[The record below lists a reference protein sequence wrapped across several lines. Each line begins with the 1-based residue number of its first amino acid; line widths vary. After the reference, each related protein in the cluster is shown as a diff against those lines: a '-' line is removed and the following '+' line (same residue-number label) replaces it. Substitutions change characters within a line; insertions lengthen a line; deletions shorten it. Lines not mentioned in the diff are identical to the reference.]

1 MGFVQHLYLLALR
14 NESDTLWIGIGFLGQ
29 AVFGVRFL
37 IQWLRS
43 EQAGHS
49 VVPIAFW
56 YCSLV
61 GGLVSFTYAVHLQA
75 SPHRSRHAD
84 TDLRSK
90 SLHDLPRPRPKSDGD
105 SRQSVRIGLG
115 RLRLIARHV

>member
-1 MGFVQHLYLLALR
+1 MNFLTHLWELAAAHPL
-14 NESDTLWIGIGFLGQ
+14 DTIWTSIGFLGQ

-56 YCSLV
+56 YVSLA
-61 GGLVSFTYAVHLQA
+61 GGLISLAYALHLQA
-75 SPHRSRHAD
+75 WPLVLGQAMPIPIYARNLYMIHRDRTRAAE
-84 TDLRSK
+84 TT
-90 SLHDLPRPRPKSDGD
+90 PG
-105 SRQSVRIGLG
+105 
-115 RLRLIARHV
+115 A

>member
-1 MGFVQHLYLLALR
+1 MNLLTHLYRQAT
-14 NESDTLWIGIGFLGQ
+14 ESPDLVWVGIGFLGQ

-56 YCSLV
+56 YFSLV
-61 GGLVSFTYAVHLQA
+61 GGLISFAYAVHIQA
-75 SPHRSRHAD
+75 WP
-84 TDLRSK
+84 L
-90 SLHDLPRPRPKSDGD
+90 L
-105 SRQSVRIGLG
+105 IGQG
-115 RLRLIARHV
+115 MPIPIYARNLYMIYRDRGKIVAA